1 MFFSIVIPVY
11 NRPDEIDELLLS
23 LTHQDYSRE
32 FEIVIVEDGSTVTSE
47 NVILKFE
54 NELSIRY
61 YFKDN
66 TGPGDS
72 RNFGMSKAQGE
83 YYIILDSDC
92 VVPPNYL
99 SSINEFI
106 SKSPS
111 DCFGGP
117 DAAHDDFSD
126 IQKAINFSMTSYLT
140 TGGIRGG
147 GESLGTFQPRSFNMG
162 LSKKA
167 FESVGGFD
175 SIHPGEDPDLVFRLW
190 RYGFKTVLIKE
201 AFVYHKRR
209 INWSKFFIQVN
220 KFGKVRPI
228 LNHRYP
234 EFSKVS
240 FWIPSV
246 FIIGVDVAIVFIFF
260 GYYVPILFL
269 GLYFLIIFFCS
280 ALSNKSL
287 KIASLTIIAVIIQ
300 LYGYGLGFLESTFKI
315 KWMKKNPEVVFPE
328 LFFKK

>member
-1 MFFSIVIPVY
+1 MFFSIIIPVY

-54 NELSIRY
+54 NVLSLSY
-61 YFKDN
+61 YFKEN

-72 RNFGMSKAQGE
+72 RNFGMLKAKGD
-83 YYIILDSDC
+83 YFIILDSDC

-99 SSINEFI
+99 SSIASYL
-106 SKSPS
+106 SKFPD

-117 DAAHDDFSD
+117 DATHDDFSD
-126 IQKAINFSMTSYLT
+126 IQKAINFSMTSFLT

-147 GESLGTFQPRSFNMG
+147 GEALGRFQPRSFNMG

-167 FESVGGFD
+167 FQSTSGFD

-190 RYGFKTVLIKE
+190 RNGFKTVLIKE

-228 LNHRYP
+228 LNQRYP

-240 FWIPSV
+240 FWFPSI
-246 FIIGVDVAIVFIFF
+246 FIIGVDVAIILIFL
-260 GYYVPILFL
+260 GYYMPLLFL
-269 GLYFLIIFFCS
+269 GLYFLLIFFWS
-280 ALSNKSL
+280 VLINKSI

-315 KWMKKNPEVVFPE
+315 KWLKKKPEAVFPE